1 VSVDHR
7 PGNGAVGA
15 VEHADVVEA
24 IDERA
29 ARLAASIAA
38 GQVLG
43 HIDGAVPTTSQRFTV
58 VLAPHAV
65 ATLDQL
71 VACTQ
76 KLPDGRIVTHFGIV
90 AETSGHIEGATWAS
104 DTARIVDSRT
114 MPGET
119 ARRVEVAVLRVE
131 PEIWVSP
138 APGSTVVACADEA
151 RSVALFEDQ
160 MDDRLPVGLDQGG
173 EPVHLDFAFMSGKNG
188 GHVNIAGIS
197 GVATK
202 TSYASFLLYQLFETE
217 RGRRILGP
225 HAPNTRALVFNL
237 KGEDLLHL
245 DRPNRLLDVK
255 HPEAR
260 RQWAALGVDDPG
272 PFRDVTIWA
281 PPVAGGQGL
290 LPAVDS
296 RRSDEVE
303 VFGWSPVEFV
313 RRGLLEF
320 CFADEAANRN
330 QISFISQRVRIQLA
344 RHAAP
349 LEGVAGGLVLLEGGE
364 GSMNNFDRVAA
375 ELARRP
381 AVPSAGPGGHEITD
395 FGELIDAISERVEFD
410 DQWSAGVQQGTVQ
423 AFLRRL
429 YALIPR
435 LGHLVRTGVTAPDVT
450 RSAVTVVD
458 LHALHDAAQ
467 RFVVGALLSAVF
479 DAKQSSGREP
489 LQFVVLDEL
498 NKYAPR
504 EGSSPLKELLVDVAE
519 RGRSLGVILIG
530 AEQAATAVDPAIVRN
545 AAIKV
550 VGRLDASEA
559 AEYKF
564 LTPELRARATRFLP
578 GTMVLDQPLVPVPIP
593 LRFPFPGY
601 ATNVDEGRPSSDERA
616 QAEADVFASIAGG
629 TGLGGFGGPGGSGGS
644 G

>member
-1 VSVDHR
+1 MTDITDR
-7 PGNGAVGA
+7 PGNGAHPEGMPDGR
-15 VEHADVVEA
+15 DV
-24 IDERA
+24 RA
-29 ARLAASIAA
+29 AKLAASIAA
-38 GQVLG
+38 SAVLG
-43 HIDGAVPTTSQRFTV
+43 HVDGAVPTTSQRFTV
-58 VLAPHAV
+58 VLAPDAV

-71 VACTQ
+71 VACPQT
-76 KLPDGRIVTHFGIV
+76 LPDGRVITHFGIV
-90 AETSGHIEGATWAS
+90 AETSGHIEGASWAS

-131 PEIWVSP
+131 PEVWVSP
-138 APGSTVVACADEA
+138 APGSVVVACADEA
-151 RSVALFEDQ
+151 RAFALFEDQ
-160 MDDRLPVGLDQGG
+160 MDDRLPVGLDQAG
-173 EPVHLDFAFMSGKNG
+173 EPVHLDFAFLSGKNG

-202 TSYASFLLYQLFETE
+202 TSYATFLLYQLFETE

-260 RQWAALGVDDPG
+260 RQWEALGVTDPG

-281 PPVAGGQGL
+281 PAVPGGEGL
-290 LPAVDS
+290 VPAVDS

-303 VFGWSPVEFV
+303 VFGWTPLDFV
-313 RRGLLEF
+313 SRGLLEF
-320 CFADEAANRN
+320 CFADESANRN

-349 LEGVAGGLVLLEGGE
+349 VDGRPGALVLQDVGT
-364 GSMNNFDRVAA
+364 GSMNNFERVAG
-375 ELARRP
+375 EMARRD
-381 AVPSAGPGGHEITD
+381 AVVTGGPVITD
-395 FGELIDAISERVEFD
+395 FGDLIDAISERVESDSFE
-410 DQWSAGVQQGTVQ
+410 WTAGVQQGTVQ

-435 LGHLVRTGVTAPDVT
+435 MGHLVRCGVTAPDVG
-450 RSAVTVVD
+450 RSAITVVD

-467 RFVVGALLSAVF
+467 RFVVGALLNAVF
-479 DAKQSSGREP
+479 EAKQSSGREP

-519 RGRSLGVILIG
+519 RGRSLGVLLIG

-559 AEYKF
+559 SEYRF

-601 ATNVDEGRPSSDERA
+601 ATNVDEGRESA
-616 QAEADVFASIAGG
+616 QQRVEAEDDAFAGIAGG
-629 TGLGGFGGPGGSGGS
+629 AGITGRRPLGRDG
-644 G
+644 